1 MKSIKKIMIAA
12 VVLLSTIG
20 LNAQI
25 KNEKTAEVKILGNCG
40 MCKKNIEKAGN
51 VSKVA
56 AVEWNIDSKM
66 AKITYDST
74 KTNQDEILKRIAN
87 AGYDS
92 EQYKATEEQYK
103 KLHGCCQYDREAT
116 GTTDTDKP
124 EKKEDHSHH

>member
-1 MKSIKKIMIAA
+1 MKSLKKIMIAA

-56 AVEWNIDSKM
+56 AVEWNVDSKM

-74 KTNQDEILKRIAN
+74 KTNPDEILKRIAN

-103 KLHGCCQYDREAT
+103 KLHTCCQYDREVT
-116 GTTDTDKP
+116 GTTDTDKT